1 MGRLSLRVDLKKK
14 LKKHNE
20 PFSKIISFDNN
31 LILPLIF
38 GEHDK
43 NLKIIE
49 KKLNISIVPRGN
61 FLKISGQEESV
72 NLTKQTLNKLY
83 EQASNNQ
90 INNVIES
97 GEIIGMINILK
108 KSDSDNKEKAIHNFD
123 SLNITAGRRLIKPRS
138 KRQIEY
144 FELVKKK
151 EMVFCCGPAG
161 TGKTYL
167 AVAFAVSM
175 LKSGAIEKIILT
187 RPAVEA
193 GERLGF
199 LPGDLKE
206 KIDPFLRPI
215 YDALND
221 MLPFSEVIKKIESG
235 FIEIAPLA
243 FMRGRTL
250 SNSFIILDESQ
261 NTTSVQMK
269 MFLTRLGENS
279 KMVING
285 DLSQVDLPSGTRS
298 GLRESINILKGMKD
312 IGFIEFTDKDVVR
325 NSLVSKIVSKYEDFE
340 KIQGVGKE
348 YSFKSIKKMIDIFFD
363 KVAISNKK
371 EIELLVKNTLNFGIR
386 ELKIKKKF
394 LYFCFT
400 N

>member
-1 MGRLSLRVDLKKK
+1 MNKK
-14 LKKHNE
+14 LKKHKD
-20 PFSKIISFDNN
+20 PFSKIISFDDN
-31 LILPLIF
+31 LILPIIF

-49 KKLNISIVPRGN
+49 DELNISIVPRGN

-72 NLTKQTLNKLY
+72 NLTSHTLNRLY
-83 EQASNNQ
+83 EQASRNQ
-90 INNVIES
+90 INNVVES

-108 KSDSDNKEKAIHNFD
+108 NSDLENPKKNAHDFN
-123 SLNITAGRRLIKPRS
+123 SLSVTAGRRLIKPRS
-138 KRQIEY
+138 KRQMEY
-144 FELVKKK
+144 FDLVKKRQ
-151 EMVFCCGPAG
+151 MVFCCGPAG

-175 LKSGAIEKIILT
+175 LKSGAIEKIVLT

-221 MLPFSEVIKKIESG
+221 MLPFAEVIKKIESG

-269 MFLTRLGENS
+269 MFLTRMGENS
-279 KMVING
+279 KMLING

-298 GLRESINILKGMKD
+298 GLRESINILKDIKD
-312 IGFIEFTDKDVVR
+312 IGFIEFTEKDVVR
-325 NSLVSKIVSKYEDFE
+325 NPLVSRIVSKYQEFE
-340 KIQGVGKE
+340 KVQGVGKE
-348 YSFKSIKKMIDIFFD
+348 YFVRPEKKDD
-363 KVAISNKK
+363 
-371 EIELLVKNTLNFGIR
+371 
-386 ELKIKKKF
+386 
-394 LYFCFT
+394 
-400 N
+400 